1 MLETWAKGSFSHSL
15 GVHKMYLS
23 PSLSF
28 VLLSSEAV
36 LCACSFMIV
45 QRQLRFHLHFQ
56 PGFTSAD
63 KINPPCLILPVCMC
77 QLHTPIR
84 WVYSTYTH
92 QEHMMRVN
100 DDVISLWKM
109 MSCSYKC
116 ELTTLH
122 DYQPCAK
129 ELGNKVGFIN
139 TIIAPRTQPQ
149 IMIISIYR
157 THTNILHWDQRM
169 RCWQ

>member
-15 GVHKMYLS
+15 GVHKTYLS

-77 QLHTPIR
+77 QLHMPIR
-84 WVYSTYTH
+84 RIYSTYTYIKSRRW
-92 QEHMMRVN
+92 EWM
-100 DDVISLWKM
+100 M
-109 MSCSYKC
+109 MSFHYEKWCHVRIKANW
-116 ELTTLH
+116 LH
-122 DYQPCAK
+122 
-129 ELGNKVGFIN
+129 F
-139 TIIAPRTQPQ
+139 
-149 IMIISIYR
+149 MIISLVLRHLATSIPSLLQGHSR
-157 THTNILHWDQRM
+157 K
-169 RCWQ
+169 